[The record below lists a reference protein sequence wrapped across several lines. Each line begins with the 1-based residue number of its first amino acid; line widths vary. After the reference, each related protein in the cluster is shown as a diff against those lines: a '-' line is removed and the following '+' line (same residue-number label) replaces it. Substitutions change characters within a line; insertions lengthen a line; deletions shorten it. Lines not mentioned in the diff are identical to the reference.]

1 MELISH
7 VLSHIHQPSRILCDA
22 SCSRISDALGR
33 AGHEVVPLA
42 HREFAADHTF
52 DIVLLDRTLH
62 KVADVD
68 AALFGLA
75 RHLAPEGKVIVYD
88 CARETM
94 DRRTARWLYSRRAE
108 LHREEERTL
117 PQNADALFLQWHEER
132 SHYLDGLTMERSLL
146 SLFDGYIHREVYC
159 CVELADPDGEVA
171 ERAAINEGVINAVGF
186 TFVGT
191 TE

>member
-1 MELISH
+1 MEFISH

-33 AGHEVVPLA
+33 AGHEIVSLENRRIA
-42 HREFAADHTF
+42 QEQTF

-68 AALFGLA
+68 ATLFKLS
-75 RHLAPEGKVIVYD
+75 RQLAPEGKVIVYD

-108 LHREEERTL
+108 LHRGEEKTL
-117 PQNADALFLQWHEER
+117 PQNVDAFFLQWHEEK
-132 SHYLDGLTMERSLL
+132 SHFIDGLTMERALL
-146 SLFDGYIHREVYC
+146 SLFDGHIHREVYC

-171 ERAAINEGVINAVGF
+171 ERAAINEGAINAVGF

-191 TE
+191 KE